1 MNRESAISKL
11 LIKTLDN
18 VLFMKLKV
26 NQEWKEKR
34 LENVITKL
42 SSLRRGTSC
51 CLSNRHLGLQDKRK
65 YVWHLPNYAISPVV
79 SSYIVWSSPGKN
91 LFICWLS
98 ARCPSF
104 SRCVLEFSRFQH
116 DWKSAGMC
124 FHQLKSLILWP

>member
-42 SSLRRGTSC
+42 SSLLRGTSC

-65 YVWHLPNYAISPVV
+65 YV
-79 SSYIVWSSPGKN
+79 
-91 LFICWLS
+91 
-98 ARCPSF
+98 
-104 SRCVLEFSRFQH
+104 
-116 DWKSAGMC
+116 
-124 FHQLKSLILWP
+124 

>member
-51 CLSNRHLGLQDKRK
+51 YLSNRHLGLQDKRK
-65 YVWHLPNYAISPVV
+65 YV
-79 SSYIVWSSPGKN
+79 
-91 LFICWLS
+91 
-98 ARCPSF
+98 
-104 SRCVLEFSRFQH
+104 
-116 DWKSAGMC
+116 
-124 FHQLKSLILWP
+124 